1 VRRYIGFLEVEALP
15 LGTGAER
22 EVELVLPVAERAS
35 FRKAAR
41 LLLIDDLAVALVR
54 VTRS

>member
-1 VRRYIGFLEVEALP
+1 MRRYIGFLEVEALP